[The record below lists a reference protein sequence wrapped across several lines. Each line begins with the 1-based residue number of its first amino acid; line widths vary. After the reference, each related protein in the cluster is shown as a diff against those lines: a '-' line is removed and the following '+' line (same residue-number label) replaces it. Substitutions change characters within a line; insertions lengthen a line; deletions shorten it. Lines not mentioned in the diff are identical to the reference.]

1 MNNARKKLAVSLSRL
16 AFCAVIFAV
25 LATTPTKAD
34 VPVECT
40 GAWYG
45 NQYCVACYVWTA
57 YGWVLSGVTW
67 SK

>member
-1 MNNARKKLAVSLSRL
+1 
-16 AFCAVIFAV
+16 
-25 LATTPTKAD
+25 